1 MVSKASLVVV
11 LCGVCKVFLWVLS
24 LLEDVQPYRTSFI
37 TAGSTQP
44 IHETCIQHLDLLER
58 YVSLKFWVKS
68 ERKGELSGRLHSLRD
83 PHSLL
88 RKRCVLFF
96 FLFLFPP
103 SDFSPLVFFPSL
115 WFLTYPKRVKII
127 YICPPTHT
135 PKKVEGK
142 YI

>member
-11 LCGVCKVFLWVLS
+11 LCEVCEIFLWVLS

-68 ERKGELSGRLHSLRD
+68 ERKGRRRDRLHSLRD
-83 PHSLL
+83 SHSLL
-88 RKRCVLFF
+88 RKRCRVFFFFFSSFFPLRFPSPCFFF
-96 FLFLFPP
+96 FLR
-103 SDFSPLVFFPSL
+103 
-115 WFLTYPKRVKII
+115 FLTYPKRVKII
-127 YICPPTHT
+127 YIYFLPPPHTHT
-135 PKKVEGK
+135 
-142 YI
+142 

>member
-103 SDFSPLVFFPSL
+103 SDFSPLVFFPLSL
-115 WFLTYPKRVKII
+115 VFNLPEESKNNI
-127 YICPPTHT
+127 YMSPHAH
-135 PKKVEGK
+135 PKKS
-142 YI
+142 